1 MKWYLIWYLSVLL
14 PSGSSIDTTEDSFPM
29 ISQRQCIEAMDIKQ
43 RELEFLI
50 GTSRWVAHR
59 TVAPSGGRGM
69 VTGITVG
76 CVQR

>member
-1 MKWYLIWYLSVLL
+1 
-14 PSGSSIDTTEDSFPM
+14 M